1 MWTAEAVLVCALTML
16 GRAERSFPPI
26 ELVSQI
32 PVTVSAGVEAYVR
45 RGDPRIFL
53 VTTSA
58 TFRDAQASLDRCSN
72 LMAIRKIASVLI
84 HEEVHLRQGLGEK
97 AAYEAQLTI
106 LTALGAGPGSP
117 PYSAVQKAMF
127 YTLKHQR
134 QNAARLMAAAQP

>member
-16 GRAERSFPPI
+16 GRAQSSLPPI
-26 ELVSQI
+26 ELVSQV
-32 PVTVSAGVEAYVR
+32 PLGVSAGVEAYVPRDDR
-45 RGDPRIFL
+45 RIHL

-58 TFRDAQASLDRCSN
+58 TFREAQASSN
-72 LMAIRKIASVLI
+72 QCGAVMAIRKIASVLI
-84 HEEVHLRQGLGEK
+84 HEEVHIRQGAGEK

-117 PYSAVQKAMF
+117 PYSAVKKAML
-127 YTLKHQR
+127 YTLKQQR